1 MNARLK
7 TVLFIVGGLLYA
19 WVLSHIGLSRII
31 SDLRHA
37 GLMLIPVVALYLV
50 VYTLNAIAMH
60 LILAVEP
67 TRPPFARTLSI
78 IISGF
83 GVNYIT
89 PVISAGGE
97 PLRVLAL
104 EPWIGRQ
111 RAVGAVVLYN
121 ILHS

>member
-1 MNARLK
+1 MSARVR
-7 TVLFIVGGLLYA
+7 TVLLVVGGLLYA
-19 WVLSHIGLSRII
+19 WVLSRIGLRTII
-31 SDLRHA
+31 ADLGEA
-37 GLMLIPVVALYLV
+37 GLMLVPVVALYVV
-50 VYTLNAIAMH
+50 VYALNAVAMH

-67 TRPPFARTLSI
+67 TRPPFLRTLSI

-104 EPWIGRQ
+104 EPWVGRQ
-111 RAVGAVVLYN
+111 RAVGAVV
-121 ILHS
+121 